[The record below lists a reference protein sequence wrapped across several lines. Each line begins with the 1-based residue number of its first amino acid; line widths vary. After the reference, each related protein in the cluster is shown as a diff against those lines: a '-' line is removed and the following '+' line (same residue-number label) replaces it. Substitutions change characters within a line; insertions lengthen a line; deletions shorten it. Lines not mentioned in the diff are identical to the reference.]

1 MVEGNGEKRIDTASK
16 IIMADAET
24 IYRAFLD
31 PASFALWL
39 PPEGMSGQVDTFDAR
54 EGGTYRMILTY
65 EQASFPGKTSENTD
79 VYQGK
84 FVELVPNERIVQI
97 VMFESDDR
105 AYRGAMTQKWLML
118 SLTEGTKVTIVCED
132 VPNGIRQEDHQVGL
146 TSTLENLAKFVT

>member
-1 MVEGNGEKRIDTASK
+1 MVDGNGEKRIDTASK

-31 PASFALWL
+31 PALFASWL
-39 PPEGMSGQVDTFDAR
+39 PPEGMSGQVDTFDAQV
-54 EGGTYRMILTY
+54 GGTYRMILTY
-65 EQASFPGKTSENTD
+65 DQASFTGKTSENTD

-97 VMFESDDR
+97 VMFESTDP
-105 AYRGAMTQKWLML
+105 AYSGEMTQKWLIQSL
-118 SLTEGTKVTIVCED
+118 SEGTKVTVVCED
-132 VPNGIRQEDHQVGL
+132 VPNGIRKEDHQVGL